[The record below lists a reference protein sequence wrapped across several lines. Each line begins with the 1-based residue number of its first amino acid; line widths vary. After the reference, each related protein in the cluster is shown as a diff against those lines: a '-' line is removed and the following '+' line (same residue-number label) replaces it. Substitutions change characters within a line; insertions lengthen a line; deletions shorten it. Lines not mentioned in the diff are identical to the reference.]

1 MIDLSKYA
9 EKLEELTD
17 KELEALEKEILKLYD
32 ELMKSSINRLSDVF
46 SKYEVDGQLNYSE
59 MARYNRLESFMLSLE
74 EQISH
79 SQKLYKS
86 ILFTALGN
94 ILFDSYLH
102 QSWSLGIEVNE
113 EVIPAK
119 KLSLK
124 EQMLKV
130 AISNPVSGLTLNEIL
145 ERHRREIIW
154 SVRQETSRSIVRGS
168 TYKDMVNTLTSVLEG
183 DRNKAIRIA
192 RTESHRARETG
203 SLEYAKQL
211 DGNGIKTK
219 KKWVTMKDSRVRK
232 SRKANHQKMNGVI
245 VDIDEQFDLGG
256 GKKTMAPGNS
266 GYAEHDINCRC
277 LLVYQVDYECQETQ
291 SNDNSSEIDVDFNVY
306 KKFVSAQHKS
316 S

>member
-9 EKLEELTD
+9 EQLEKLTD

-32 ELMKSSINRLSDVF
+32 ELRKSNMQKLSDAF
-46 SKYEVDGQLNYSE
+46 AKYEVDGQLSYTE
-59 MARYNRLESFMLSLE
+59 MARYNRLETLMKSLE
-74 EQISH
+74 EQITQ

-102 QSWSLGIEVNE
+102 QSWSLGIEANE
-113 EVIPAK
+113 EVIPVK
-119 KLSLK
+119 KLSMK
-124 EQMLKV
+124 DRMV
-130 AISNPVSGLTLNEIL
+130 NAAIVNPVAGLTLNEIL

-154 SVRQETSRSIVRGS
+154 NVRQETTRAIVRGS
-168 TYKDMVNTLTSVLEG
+168 TYREMVDVLTTVLQG
-183 DRNKAIRIA
+183 DRDKAIRIA

-211 DGNGIKTK
+211 QSNDIKTT

-232 SRKANHQKMNGVI
+232 TRKANHQKMNGVT
-245 VDIDEQFDLGG
+245 VDLDELFDLGG
-256 GKKTMAPGNS
+256 GKKTMAPGQS

-277 LLVYQVDYECQETQ
+277 ILTYQVEYIRQETPP
-291 SNDNSSEIDVDFNVY
+291 SDNSVVIDVNFNVY
-306 KKFVSAQHKS
+306 RNLVSAQQNS
-316 S
+316 A

>member
-9 EKLEELTD
+9 EQLEKLTD

-32 ELMKSSINRLSDVF
+32 ELRKSNMQQLSDAF
-46 SKYEVDGQLNYSE
+46 AKYEIDGQLTYSE
-59 MARYNRLESFMLSLE
+59 MARYNRLESLMKSLE
-74 EQISH
+74 EQITQ

-102 QSWSLGIEVNE
+102 QSWSLGTEVNE
-113 EVIPAK
+113 DVIPIK
-119 KLSLK
+119 KLTMK
-124 EQMLKV
+124 DQMV
-130 AISNPVSGLTLNEIL
+130 NSAITNPVAGLTLNEIL

-154 SVRQETSRSIVRGS
+154 NVRQETTRAIVRGS
-168 TYKDMVNTLTSVLEG
+168 TYRGMVDVLTTVLEG

-203 SLEYAKQL
+203 SLEYARQL
-211 DGNGIKTK
+211 QANDIKTT

-232 SRKANHQKMNGVI
+232 TRRANHQKMNGVT
-245 VDIDEQFDLGG
+245 VDLEELFNLGD
-256 GKKTMAPGNS
+256 GKQTMAPGQS

-277 LLVYQVDYECQETQ
+277 ILVYQVDYIRQETPP
-291 SNDNSSEIDVDFNVY
+291 NDNSVVIDVNFNAY
-306 KKFVSAQHKS
+306 KKYVSAYQNS
-316 S
+316 A